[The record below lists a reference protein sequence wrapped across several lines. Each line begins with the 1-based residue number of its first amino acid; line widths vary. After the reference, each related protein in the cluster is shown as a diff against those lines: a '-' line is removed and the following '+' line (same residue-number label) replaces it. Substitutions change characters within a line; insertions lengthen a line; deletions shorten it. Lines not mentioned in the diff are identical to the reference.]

1 MNGIAVQPLETY
13 LAEKRAIIDRAL
25 DDFLPPADTPPAVIH
40 EAMRYT
46 VMAGGKRVR
55 PILAIAAAEA
65 CGSLVEPLLRHFA
78 ALELIHTYSL
88 VHDDLPALDN
98 DDLRRGRK
106 TAHVVFG
113 EAFAILAGDALLTE
127 AFSWLATAVPL
138 DPRRQLLA
146 IKTVAIAVDSK
157 GMIGGQV
164 ADLEAERAQVS
175 VDDRAALEQRLEFI
189 HRNKTGRL
197 LTAAVLLGGILGGGS
212 DEQLD
217 ALRDY
222 GEAVGLAFQI
232 VDDLLDVEETAETL
246 GKTAGKDVAQGKLT
260 YPSLYGLDAAR
271 ARVAR
276 LLEEA
281 HTAASRVGAG
291 PSQLGAIAE
300 FICRRR
306 S

>member
-1 MNGIAVQPLETY
+1 MS
-13 LAEKRAIIDRAL
+13 RFAI
-25 DDFLPPADTPPAVIH
+25 T
-40 EAMRYT
+40 
-46 VMAGGKRVR
+46 
-55 PILAIAAAEA
+55 
-65 CGSLVEPLLRHFA
+65 A
-78 ALELIHTYSL
+78 AL
-88 VHDDLPALDN
+88 
-98 DDLRRGRK
+98 
-106 TAHVVFG
+106 
-113 EAFAILAGDALLTE
+113 AGFQQQHAECVASQLT
-127 AFSWLATAVPL
+127 SHGLGDGL
-138 DPRRQLLA
+138 DP
-146 IKTVAIAVDSK
+146 
-157 GMIGGQV
+157 
-164 ADLEAERAQVS
+164 
-175 VDDRAALEQRLEFI
+175 
-189 HRNKTGRL
+189 
-197 LTAAVLLGGILGGGS
+197 LGGILGGGS